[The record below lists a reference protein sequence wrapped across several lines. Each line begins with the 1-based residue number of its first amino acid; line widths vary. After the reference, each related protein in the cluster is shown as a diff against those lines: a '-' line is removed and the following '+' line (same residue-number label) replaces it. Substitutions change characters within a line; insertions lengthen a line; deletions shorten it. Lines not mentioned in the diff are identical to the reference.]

1 MEVTTK
7 KQNRRKIVIGVLIAV
22 VVLVAAVIAFASSYL
37 VNYAIGRSGDGGDRE
52 VALDVEAPTD
62 GVEQL
67 IAENRAVQKQ
77 ANEEFLQQNPGQTVQ
92 ITAADGLR
100 LNGVYYPNA
109 GSHLW
114 VIALHGYRGSH
125 TGVTNLAQHYHDAG
139 YQVLTP
145 DLRACGDSEGDYVG
159 MGWLDRKDVLQW
171 IDWVLAQ
178 DSEAEIVLHG
188 VSMGAATTMMTAGE
202 DTPEQVKVFVED
214 CGYTSVWDIF
224 SSELKLRF
232 GLPEFP
238 ILYTA
243 SATARAK
250 AGYGFKEKSELEA
263 VLQGDDAVVNV
274 GVLAVRRKVT
284 GAHEL
289 EPLAGLGIGQALFQL
304 GVVNDLHA
312 VGVQVILEVSAIGN
326 AVHVGF
332 GKQLVVQVDLSVHAV
347 LAADPMDGAAHLAAI
362 GGVAVAGF

>member
-250 AGYGFKEKSELEA
+250 AGYGFKEASALQQVQNCEKPMLFIHGTADDFIPYEMMGTLYNAKPGTNKATLTAEGAGHGEA
-263 VLQGDDAVVNV
+263 MDVLGDTYWNTVFDFE
-274 GVLAVRRKVT
+274 GQYM
-284 GAHEL
+284 
-289 EPLAGLGIGQALFQL
+289 AG
-304 GVVNDLHA
+304 
-312 VGVQVILEVSAIGN
+312 
-326 AVHVGF
+326 
-332 GKQLVVQVDLSVHAV
+332 
-347 LAADPMDGAAHLAAI
+347 
-362 GGVAVAGF
+362 